1 MLGQI
6 LLSVSLL
13 HRLRSTLCVPLKSA
27 HHVLDL
33 VLKDALASDGKE
45 GWGGAKGPCPS
56 ITDHTLMN
64 FSRWREAWLVSGNAA
79 CRRSQICPENSPRDG
94 CSCLLPMTAEQCFS
108 NEGSAELFSRSDPC
122 HVLQLEHRRL
132 LRG

>member
-1 MLGQI
+1 MLCQI

-13 HRLRSTLCVPLKSA
+13 HRLRSTLCVPLKSV
-27 HHVLDL
+27 HHVMGL
-33 VLKDALASDGKE
+33 VLKDALANDGK
-45 GWGGAKGPCPS
+45 GGGGPCPS
-56 ITDHTLMN
+56 ITHHTLMN
-64 FSRWREAWLVSGNAA
+64 LSRLREAWLVSGNAA

-94 CSCLLPMTAEQCFS
+94 FSCLLPMTAEQCFS
-108 NEGSAELFSRSDPC
+108 NEGSAELFSRSYPC